1 MYNSWVF
8 SLPSMSDIVHVSGQ
22 FQDFYI
28 NGSFILEKGYRIGEE
43 VVELYYLFSLGMEGT
58 KGFRLSLRDLQLDR

>member
-1 MYNSWVF
+1 
-8 SLPSMSDIVHVSGQ
+8 MSDIVHMS
-22 FQDFYI
+22 QDNFRTFTSM
-28 NGSFILEKGYRIGEE
+28 GLSFWKRNIVGEE

>member
-1 MYNSWVF
+1 MGF
-8 SLPSMSDIVHVSGQ
+8 FPSLRLIVHVSGQ

-28 NGSFILEKGYRIGEE
+28 NGSFILEKESWVEE
-43 VVELYYLFSLGMEGT
+43 VVELYYLSLGMEGK

>member
-1 MYNSWVF
+1 
-8 SLPSMSDIVHVSGQ
+8 MSDIVHVSGQ

-28 NGSFILEKGYRIGEE
+28 NGSFILEKEYRRGRGSGT
-43 VVELYYLFSLGMEGT
+43 LLFVLSLGMEGT